1 MRREW
6 DGYSLAE
13 RSVFV
18 NLTRELLELS
28 AEYCRMPIADTAQM
42 INGFGQLLDDSGYT
56 TRNDIRV
63 RNALMLVL
71 V

>member
-1 MRREW
+1 
-6 DGYSLAE
+6 
-13 RSVFV
+13 
-18 NLTRELLELS
+18 
-28 AEYCRMPIADTAQM
+28 MPIADTAQM

-71 V
+71 VQSEQSARTPSGCDLWLTQATRRFIESE